1 MEYIDRRGQAQFDH
15 SHLQNSKL
23 KFQKGHRAK
32 LIYHYTS
39 IGGLE
44 SILRNKTLRFTNIKY
59 MNDKDEVIAG
69 LDSIAKDCRA
79 SEETRKQLRSAITNL
94 GMQIFVCCFSL
105 KEDSLPMWNYYTK
118 EVNSQGYNIEFDDKK
133 LVESILRS
141 NPVLDGCYVSFG
153 NVDYSKDNNSEYSHI
168 LTSRLLSAMDMVISK
183 IFLVVARRMINEQTS
198 SIDQS
203 MLSDLE
209 KKATDSEKKQKV
221 DSLPVYVYHGEQCSF
236 EKAEFTD
243 YLFFIKRDCFRQ
255 EREFRI
261 VISVPDKLLDK
272 FAEMG
277 VYKFR
282 AGSGILI
289 PYIELKFSE
298 NAVKSITISPT
309 VQSDLVESSI
319 RDFLQH
325 CKYNVSDFSNFIK
338 HSNIPVRF

>member
-1 MEYIDRRGQAQFDH
+1 MEYIDHRGRAQFDH

-32 LIYHYTS
+32 PIYHYTS

-44 SILRNKTLRFTNIKY
+44 SILRNKTLRFTNMKY
-59 MNDKDEVIAG
+59 MNDKDEIIAG

-79 SEETRKQLRSAITNL
+79 SEKTRKQLRSAITNL

-105 KEDSLPMWNYYTK
+105 KEDSFPMWNYYTK

-133 LVESILRS
+133 LVESILQS

-153 NVDYSKDNNSEYSHI
+153 NVDYSKDNNSKYSHI
-168 LTSRLLSAMDMVISK
+168 LTSRLMSFMDMVISK
-183 IFLVVARRMINEQTS
+183 IFLIVATGMSKKQTS
-198 SIDQS
+198 GIDQS
-203 MLSDLE
+203 ALRELE
-209 KKATDSEKKQKV
+209 KKVSDSEKAQKP
-221 DSLPVYVYHGEQCSF
+221 DNLPVYIYHGEQCSF
-236 EKAEFTD
+236 EKAEFSD

-255 EREFRI
+255 ESEFRI
-261 VISVPDKLLDK
+261 VISVPDGLLDK
-272 FAEMG
+272 FTEMG

-319 RDFLQH
+319 WDFLQY
-325 CKYNVSDFSNFIK
+325 CKYNVPDFSNFIK